1 VKKSSQ
7 SEDSVVDFSK
17 NPAST
22 SQIHFAVDID
32 EALEKMHI
40 ESTKIDSL
48 SAFKL
53 WTRQSL
59 RTLLPHE
66 VLCCG
71 FGRLNSGSPSVDGV
85 VSIDYPT
92 EILKSIQ
99 NNAGGID
106 SPLLKRWLIR
116 RTPLIFSGKN
126 PWPEMPANWLEQF
139 RKFDLRNAAVH
150 AVSDERMSIGT
161 YYSFH
166 RIPVAALPLYER
178 LLDKIAPIM
187 HLALSPLILA
197 TAEAD
202 PVSRALKTLSK
213 RELEIVKWVKVGKTN
228 KEIADILNVAE
239 MTVKH
244 HMFNIFEKFGDI
256 GSRTQL
262 ATRLT
267 LHEAEKSMSNA
278 RLKII

>member
-1 VKKSSQ
+1 
-7 SEDSVVDFSK
+7 
-17 NPAST
+17 
-22 SQIHFAVDID
+22 
-32 EALEKMHI
+32 MHI

-48 SAFKL
+48 YAFKM

-59 RTLLPHE
+59 RVVLPHE

-92 EILKSIQ
+92 EILQSIQ

-116 RTPLIFSGKN
+116 RTPITFSGEN
-126 PWPEMPANWLEQF
+126 PWPDMPANWLEQF
-139 RKFDLRNAAVH
+139 RRFDLRNAAVH
-150 AVSDERMSIGT
+150 AVSDDRISIGT

-166 RIPVAALPLYER
+166 RIPEHALPLYEA
-178 LLDKIAPIM
+178 LLEKIAPIM
-187 HLALSPLILA
+187 HLALSPLIFA
-197 TAEAD
+197 AAEAD
-202 PVSRALKTLSK
+202 PVSKALKTLSK
-213 RELEIVKWVKVGKTN
+213 RELEIVRWVKVGKTN

-256 GSRTQL
+256 GSRVQL

-267 LHEAEKSMSNA
+267 IHESEKSMSSA